1 MNWYKNISIRAQLSI
16 PLVMIGIVLL
26 FIALLGVM
34 NTTYLNKSANQIAR
48 EFLTSL
54 HYLTQADRGLY
65 QTQVAERSSYI

>member
-1 MNWYKNISIRAQLSI
+1 MNWYKNISIRVQLSI

-26 FIALLGVM
+26 GGM